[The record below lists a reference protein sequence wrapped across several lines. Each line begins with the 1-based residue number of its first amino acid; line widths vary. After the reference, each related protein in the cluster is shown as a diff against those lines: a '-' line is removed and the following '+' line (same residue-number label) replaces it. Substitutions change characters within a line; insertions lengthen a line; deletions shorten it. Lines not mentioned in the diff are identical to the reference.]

1 MSHPPS
7 TKPISSTGAASRLC
21 LKNSLLQNRLP
32 VKNVIAAAAAEIKNR
47 ENQRTKLLLLLLLL
61 ARIELGDES
70 ASLHLKQTNRKNVQS
85 AKSSKKES
93 KQRNKE
99 CGCGSVYPKKII
111 TCTSALLHC
120 TGRRQRQ

>member
-32 VKNVIAAAAAEIKNR
+32 VKNVIAAAAEIENR
-47 ENQRTKLLLLLLLL
+47 ENQRTKLLLLLL

>member
-32 VKNVIAAAAAEIKNR
+32 VKNVIAAAAEIENG
-47 ENQRTKLLLLLLLL
+47 ENQRTKLLLLLL

>member
-32 VKNVIAAAAAEIKNR
+32 VKNVIAAAAEIENG
-47 ENQRTKLLLLLLLL
+47 ENQSTKLLLLL

>member
-32 VKNVIAAAAAEIKNR
+32 VKNVIAAAAEIENG
-47 ENQRTKLLLLLLLL
+47 ENQRTKLLLLL

-93 KQRNKE
+93 RQRNKE

>member
-1 MSHPPS
+1 
-7 TKPISSTGAASRLC
+7 
-21 LKNSLLQNRLP
+21 
-32 VKNVIAAAAAEIKNR
+32 VIAAAAEIENG
-47 ENQRTKLLLLLLLL
+47 ENQRTKLLLLL

-93 KQRNKE
+93 RQRNKE
-99 CGCGSVYPKKII
+99 CGCGCVYPKKII